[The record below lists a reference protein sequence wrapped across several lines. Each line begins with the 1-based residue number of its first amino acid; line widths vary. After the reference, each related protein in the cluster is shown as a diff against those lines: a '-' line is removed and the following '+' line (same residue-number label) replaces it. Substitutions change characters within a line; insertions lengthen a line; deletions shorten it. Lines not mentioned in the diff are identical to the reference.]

1 MDKEN
6 YINIFDIGSSKI
18 RFSVFDKNLN
28 SIFSDNIYKEKDVD
42 IIDYSNK
49 INKIIKKAEKKI
61 FNHIEDVVIA
71 TDTKKLITIDISIKE
86 KFDNEMQLNKIY
98 ENILKEIKHLI
109 NYNYPKYE
117 IIHLIVTKAIIDKNE
132 YLEIPKKNIGVKNIS
147 VDFKI
152 ICFPKKLI
160 ENLNLNFTKCNLEI
174 KNIFCTSYLK
184 SEICLKKFNSE
195 DISFLEIGLERSSLI
210 IYKNRKI
217 SSINVI
223 PIGGLSITKD
233 IAKIFNIEFDD
244 AEKIKKLFN
253 KSGSEFSYDQ
263 NLTESN
269 LPIVEIIKKNISID
283 LLKKVILYRVQEIID
298 LSFKPTTI
306 NSVNQKLKN
315 FDLYLLGEGSKLLN
329 NNSFHINDKFGFNS
343 INFYDQ
349 SDVDICNNVLLYHL
363 NNFKNPKNL
372 LKTKGFF
379 EKFFNFFS
387 K

>member
-109 NYNYPKYE
+109 NYNYPNYE
-117 IIHLIVTKAIIDKNE
+117 IIHLIVTKVIMDKNE

>member
-28 SIFSDNIYKEKDVD
+28 SIFSDNILKEKDSD

-109 NYNYPKYE
+109 NYNYPNYE
-117 IIHLIVTKAIIDKNE
+117 IIHLIVTKVIIDKNE

-147 VDFKI
+147 VDFKV

-233 IAKIFNIEFDD
+233 IAKIFNIEFED

-263 NLTESN
+263 NLIESN

-329 NNSFHINDKFGFNS
+329 NNSFHINDKFGFNT

-363 NNFKNPKNL
+363 NNYKNPKNL

>member
-1 MDKEN
+1 MWFETFFIK
-6 YINIFDIGSSKI
+6 
-18 RFSVFDKNLN
+18 RFFYTLKDLGLKRILLRLN
-28 SIFSDNIYKEKDVD
+28 
-42 IIDYSNK
+42 
-49 INKIIKKAEKKI
+49 
-61 FNHIEDVVIA
+61 
-71 TDTKKLITIDISIKE
+71 
-86 KFDNEMQLNKIY
+86 
-98 ENILKEIKHLI
+98 
-109 NYNYPKYE
+109 YE
-117 IIHLIVTKAIIDKNE
+117 IIHLIVTKVIIDKNE

-147 VDFKI
+147 VDFKV

-160 ENLNLNFTKCNLEI
+160 ENLNSNFTKCNLEI

-233 IAKIFNIEFDD
+233 IAKIFNIEFED

-263 NLTESN
+263 NLIESN

-363 NNFKNPKNL
+363 NNYKNPKNL
-372 LKTKGFF
+372 LKTMGFF

>member
-28 SIFSDNIYKEKDVD
+28 SIFSDNILKEKDSD

-71 TDTKKLITIDISIKE
+71 TDTKKLIAIDISIKE

-132 YLEIPKKNIGVKNIS
+132 YLEIPKKNTGVKNIS
-147 VDFKI
+147 VDFKV

-233 IAKIFNIEFDD
+233 IAKIFNIEFED

-263 NLTESN
+263 NLIESN

-363 NNFKNPKNL
+363 NNYKNPKNL
-372 LKTKGFF
+372 LKTMGFF

>member
-28 SIFSDNIYKEKDVD
+28 SIFSDNIYKEKDAD

-109 NYNYPKYE
+109 NYNYPNYE
-117 IIHLIVTKAIIDKNE
+117 IIHLIVTKVIIDKNE

-147 VDFKI
+147 VDFKV

-160 ENLNLNFTKCNLEI
+160 ENLNSNFTKCNLEI

-233 IAKIFNIEFDD
+233 IAKIFNIEFED
-244 AEKIKKLFN
+244 AEKIKNFLISLDLN
-253 KSGSEFSYDQ
+253 SH
-263 NLTESN
+263 T
-269 LPIVEIIKKNISID
+269 IK
-283 LLKKVILYRVQEIID
+283 
-298 LSFKPTTI
+298 T
-306 NSVNQKLKN
+306 
-315 FDLYLLGEGSKLLN
+315 
-329 NNSFHINDKFGFNS
+329 
-343 INFYDQ
+343 
-349 SDVDICNNVLLYHL
+349 
-363 NNFKNPKNL
+363 
-372 LKTKGFF
+372 
-379 EKFFNFFS
+379 
-387 K
+387 

>member
-28 SIFSDNIYKEKDVD
+28 SIFSDNILKEKDSD

-86 KFDNEMQLNKIY
+86 KFDNEMKLNKIY

-109 NYNYPKYE
+109 NYNYPNYE
-117 IIHLIVTKAIIDKNE
+117 IIHLIVTKVIIDKNE

-147 VDFKI
+147 VDFKV

-160 ENLNLNFTKCNLEI
+160 ENLNSNFTKCNLEI

-233 IAKIFNIEFDD
+233 IAKIFNIEFED

-263 NLTESN
+263 NLIESN

-329 NNSFHINDKFGFNS
+329 NNSFHINDKFGFNT

-363 NNFKNPKNL
+363 NNYKNPKNL